1 MKSKNMRRQL
11 AAMLCAAMLFTH
23 SIPVLAEGVEPVVP
37 EGSQTEQTGPSVN
50 QMGLKMAYSEEVL
63 CVTVTGASQL
73 PVVVTLKDEDG
84 TVVASQTVAQ
94 GMGTVYFP
102 DLASGTY
109 QAKAVYADEAAQAQV
124 SAASATQ
131 TILTQADAE
140 KMAQEAQKA
149 EAEKK
154 AAEEAAAKAEADKKA
169 AEEAEAKAEAEK
181 KAAEEAAQTSEQQQT
196 TEGKQEGAAE
206 QKPLIEAVGPEQTN
220 GAGGSASSPDSG
232 TRKDGTQEPTQIV
245 LGVSASASGSTVT
258 VVLSGNKGENVDV
271 VLYTEASEDDAYM
284 REDVSDTATVTFTD
298 IPAGSYIVNAWYRNG
313 GASGEAKV
321 QVAGSETGG
330 SGDNG
335 DSGDHDGSGGDNGG
349 SGGDN
354 GGDNGGS
361 GGDNGSGDG
370 GSGEDGFGEGNY
382 DGSGSGSGNDQQGDS
397 GSSDGGSLIEPI
409 TPPTVT
415 PPEQPEVQPPSGEYT
430 LSVTTGK
437 GTLNVTVSD
446 ALAQALIVEITK
458 PDGSTQYKTLET
470 GNGTAVFT
478 GLEAGVYSVYADYL
492 VPVSGVKEVWQEGIV
507 LTEGADVV
515 PVVSGQF
522 SVEAGVGGKT
532 VTVTVTGAKQQAVDV
547 VLIRPD
553 NTTDVRNLSSGNGTI
568 HFDNLADGSY
578 SVVVAYQTEVPGVSS
593 VKREGLVVASAPVA
607 ASAIVATASAGTNR
621 VDVNVTAASSL
632 PVAVTLLKNGVI
644 QGTQRI
650 EAGVGSVSFT
660 ALAAGTYS
668 VSVDYAP
675 SQMNVQ
681 PYLIGN
687 LVVTDVTR
695 GIAITGVTGGENK
708 LTIAGTAQPNSDILL
723 TVEPAIPSAIVR
735 TGADGK
741 FSAVLYC
748 VPGTYTAV
756 HAQYGT
762 DTASRV
768 SAKGTYVVTA
778 PAVKPPI
785 TVNPISE
792 KDSTVTARTTPG
804 TIVNLGTYDHGQT
817 LTADERGMLQFSLP
831 HWYVNG
837 TKVTFTV
844 YYGNGKEHSYQHVV
858 TVGYSQTY
866 KQLKR
871 GDTGDAVYSL
881 TARLADLDYLDK
893 PYTGY
898 NDTVVKAVKQF
909 QTNNGLKADGIA
921 GQLTQTALWSVSAI
935 GAYESGIYPTLVRGD
950 RGLAL
955 IYTLQQRLKDLGYY
969 TIRVDGIYGSGTQ
982 RAVRDFQSVNGLYV
996 TGKADHTTQTLLY
1009 SSAAKPAGSQSST
1022 GSYVT
1027 LSRSGRYDARV
1038 VTLQRR
1044 LKALGYL
1051 SGSVDGYF
1059 GSQTYRAVR
1068 YFQQRN
1074 GIAVTGIADAY
1085 TQQVLYSAAA
1095 KTYSGSVS
1103 GTTGSTGYRLL
1114 YWGCKGEDVKR
1125 LQKALL
1131 SAGYKQVRTAD
1142 GIYGQWTYDAVCAFQ
1157 KANGLA
1163 VDGVAGKKTQNKLYG
1178 TSY

>member
-149 EAEKK
+149 EAEKT
-154 AAEEAAAKAEADKKA
+154 
-169 AEEAEAKAEAEK
+169 
-181 KAAEEAAQTSEQQQT
+181 AAEEAAQTSEQQQT

-271 VLYTEASEDDAYM
+271 VLYNEASEDDAYM

-313 GASGEAKV
+313 GASAEAKV

-335 DSGDHDGSGGDNGG
+335 DSGDHDG

-397 GSSDGGSLIEPI
+397 GSSGGGSLIEPI

-1068 YFQQRN
+1068 SFQQRN
-1074 GIAVTGIADAY
+1074 GIAVTGVADVH
-1085 TQQVLYSAAA
+1085 TQQVLYSASA
-1095 KTYSGSVS
+1095 KTYSGSTA
-1103 GTTGSTGYRLL
+1103 GTTAGSGYRLL
-1114 YWGCKGEDVKR
+1114 YWGCKGEDVKT

-1131 SAGYKQVRTAD
+1131 AAGYKQVRTAD
-1142 GIYGQWTYDAVCAFQ
+1142 GIYGQWTYDAVRSFQ
-1157 KANGLA
+1157 KDHGLA
-1163 VDGVAGKKTQNKLYG
+1163 VDGVAGKDTLGALYG
-1178 TSY
+1178 VKY

>member
-154 AAEEAAAKAEADKKA
+154 AAEEAA
-169 AEEAEAKAEAEK
+169 
-181 KAAEEAAQTSEQQQT
+181 QTSEQQQT

-206 QKPLIEAVGPEQTN
+206 QKPLIEAVGPDQTN
-220 GAGGSASSPDSG
+220 GADGSNPEQNGGANGES
-232 TRKDGTQEPTQIV
+232 TQPPVQIV
-245 LGVSASASGSTVT
+245 LGVNASVSGNTVT

-313 GASGEAKV
+313 GASAEAKV

-335 DSGDHDGSGGDNGG
+335 DSGDHGG
-349 SGGDN
+349 S

-397 GSSDGGSLIEPI
+397 GSSGGGSLIEPI

-681 PYLIGN
+681 PYQIGN

-1142 GIYGQWTYDAVCAFQ
+1142 GVYGQWTYDAVCAFQ